1 MLPCQ
6 LLPFLGS
13 RGNYVVSLSEA
24 QLVVSSSQS
33 KHQAA
38 LGPRFSDFS
47 EVGAFGFL
55 RLIAGSSAGW
65 DGE

>member
-24 QLVVSSSQS
+24 QLVVSSSD
-33 KHQAA
+33 QAA

-55 RLIAGSSAGW
+55 CLIAGSSAGW